1 MNRGSLHTR
10 LRSAARRM
18 PGATHTTTPG
28 LRAAVLASGSLGLVL
43 LWTFW
48 STLAELWSQWQND
61 PDYSVGQFVP
71 LIAAYWVWD
80 RRHTLR
86 RCRISPCWWGLG
98 VLLLGQMGR
107 LFGLLFL
114 YESAERYAF
123 VLTLVGVVLLVAG
136 KQVVW
141 RLRWVLAFLL
151 LMVPL
156 PGRIHN
162 AVAGPLQQWAT
173 AGTVAVLEIAGAE
186 VVQEGNVVS
195 LGADTSVGIAEACAG
210 LRMLSAFVVVAA
222 VFAFAVNR
230 PRWQRTV
237 LVLSSIPVALA
248 CNILRLVATVW
259 LYSATS
265 SRVAEAFF
273 HDFAGLTMMPVAVAL
288 LAGEL
293 WLMNV
298 LVVPDRPVAPEAEAG
313 AAGTGPC

>member
-1 MNRGSLHTR
+1 
-10 LRSAARRM
+10 
-18 PGATHTTTPG
+18 
-28 LRAAVLASGSLGLVL
+28 
-43 LWTFW
+43 
-48 STLAELWSQWQND
+48 
-61 PDYSVGQFVP
+61 
-71 LIAAYWVWD
+71 
-80 RRHTLR
+80 
-86 RCRISPCWWGLG
+86 
-98 VLLLGQMGR
+98 
-107 LFGLLFL
+107 
-114 YESAERYAF
+114 
-123 VLTLVGVVLLVAG
+123 
-136 KQVVW
+136 
-141 RLRWVLAFLL
+141 
-151 LMVPL
+151 
-156 PGRIHN
+156 
-162 AVAGPLQQWAT
+162 
-173 AGTVAVLEIAGAE
+173 
-186 VVQEGNVVS
+186 
-195 LGADTSVGIAEACAG
+195 
-210 LRMLSAFVVVAA
+210 MLSAFVVVAA